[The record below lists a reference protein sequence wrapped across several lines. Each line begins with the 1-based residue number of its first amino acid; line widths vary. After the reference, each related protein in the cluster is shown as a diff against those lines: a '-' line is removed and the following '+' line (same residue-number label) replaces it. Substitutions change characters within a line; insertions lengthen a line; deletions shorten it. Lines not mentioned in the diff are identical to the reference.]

1 MKSPDLKVYYLSSC
15 DTCARI
21 MQSVGVASYPFELQD
36 IKSEKITPDQID
48 EMARLVSL
56 QNPKVAPYE
65 ALFSK
70 IAMKYRSMGLNKM
83 TLQEADYRNYILQ
96 EYTFLK
102 RPVFIIDHTIYIGNA
117 AKTTAAVAAALQN
130 RGS

>member
-1 MKSPDLKVYYLSSC
+1 MKNPRLKVYYLSSC

-21 MQSVGVASYPFELQD
+21 MKEVDVAAYPFELQD
-36 IKSEKITPDQID
+36 IKSEKITAAQLD
-48 EMARLVSL
+48 EMARLAAL
-56 QNPKVAPYE
+56 QNPKIPPYE
-65 ALFSK
+65 SLFSK

-83 TLQEADYRNYILQ
+83 TLSESDYRNYILE

-102 RPVFIIDHTIYIGNA
+102 RPVFIIDDTLYIGNA

-130 RGS
+130 RK